1 LLLVVLAAAALLAGC
16 FGGGDDESRL
26 LLDGSPA
33 GEAVELEGVDGEVV
47 VTAHVVVPTEA
58 LDEGSKAAT
67 CLAER
72 FQEADAGSDAVV
84 RTGVSTENVTFLEAG
99 GQALLGC
106 SNSPGPR
113 EKGRWCGSSFA
124 QLRTGALTDPR
135 LDVGCRTR
143 DGTPIGFV
151 WIQPGEGTQFVAVA
165 QPGYTEVYEVA
176 GELPIRIA
184 TVGGVDVEMSSATFE
199 VSEHDAE
206 GRLLREQ
213 TLEAF
218 VAG

>member
-1 LLLVVLAAAALLAGC
+1 MLLVVLAAAALLAGC

-33 GEAVELEGVDGEVV
+33 GEAVELEGVDDDVV
-47 VTAHVVVPTEA
+47 VTAHAVVPTEA
-58 LDEGSKAAT
+58 LDQDSKAAT

-72 FQEADAGSDAVV
+72 FQETDPGPDAVV
-84 RTGVSTENVTFLEAG
+84 RTGVRTESVTFLEAG

-113 EKGRWCGSSFA
+113 ERGRWCGSSFG

-135 LDVGCRTR
+135 LDIGCRAR

-151 WIQPGEGTQFVAVA
+151 WVQPGKGTQYVAVA

-184 TVGGVDVEMSSATFE
+184 TADGVDLETSSARFE

-213 TLEAF
+213 TFEAF

>member
-1 LLLVVLAAAALLAGC
+1 MLLVVLAAAALLPGC
-16 FGGGDDESRL
+16 FGGGDDESRP
-26 LLDGSPA
+26 LLDDSRA

-58 LDEGSKAAT
+58 LDQGSKTAT

-72 FQEADAGSDAVV
+72 FRETEPGPSAVV
-84 RTGVSTENVTFLEAG
+84 RTGVTTESVTVHGAG

-106 SNSPGPR
+106 TNSPGPR
-113 EKGRWCGSSFA
+113 ERGRWCGSSFA

-135 LDVGCRTR
+135 LDIGCRTR
-143 DGTPIGFV
+143 AGTPIGFV
-151 WIQPGEGTQFVAVA
+151 WVQPGEDTQYVAVA
-165 QPGYTEVYEVA
+165 QPEYTEVYEVA
-176 GELPIRIA
+176 GGLPIRIA
-184 TVGGVDVEMSSATFE
+184 TVDGVDLETSSATFE
-199 VSEHDAE
+199 ISEHDAA

-213 TLEAF
+213 MLEAF